1 MNHYAILA
9 RDWWTRNVPARLAS
23 LEDQEQFFVTLGE
36 SAAQQIAAIED
47 AAIANLP
54 DTLPYLE
61 RVAQLQAIRKQAE
74 EIVLS
79 DLVFSLP
86 PETTVGEEL
95 DELLGNL
102 PGLTTIDQMMRRIR
116 DDAED
121 EAERENRPEVT
132 LSDEQEQRM
141 LRLNRLRVLVAQG
154 TAPGAL
160 SASQQRDL
168 VLALRTLWDEMDG
181 AARI

>member
-54 DTLPYLE
+54 DTLTYLE

-86 PETTVGEEL
+86 PETTVGE
-95 DELLGNL
+95 
-102 PGLTTIDQMMRRIR
+102 
-116 DDAED
+116 
-121 EAERENRPEVT
+121 
-132 LSDEQEQRM
+132 
-141 LRLNRLRVLVAQG
+141 
-154 TAPGAL
+154 
-160 SASQQRDL
+160 
-168 VLALRTLWDEMDG
+168 
-181 AARI
+181 